1 MNATLRTRTRRVV
14 VGLAVA
20 GAAVLA
26 VGAPAAAT
34 PSTISGT
41 PSATDLGAGHRAA
54 DTPAVH
60 KLLAGFFADRGR
72 PAVNRNAA
80 HRAAVAATM
89 DPTLATT
96 VPVYYLNPDF
106 VAAGTGDAPVAKL
119 AYLATDA
126 VSLDGQHAT
135 VWTVRDAQR
144 GNAWTEVNIASG
156 SDEVDYAAQ
165 AGTGT
170 AFREPQI
177 NAWYAVR
184 DGRVLPLNEIAR
196 KSVGAHGV
204 TLAAYR
210 TLVHQ
215 RYADKMAGSTYA
227 RKHTV
232 GGNWLPRAATPAPVQ
247 HSVPPVGYLLA
258 GIALAGLAGAMLL
271 RRVAPRLV
279 SRLR

>member
-14 VGLAVA
+14 VGLVVT

-26 VGAPAAAT
+26 VGAPAVAA
-34 PSTISGT
+34 PSTVSGT
-41 PSATDLGAGHRAA
+41 PSATDLSAGHRAA

-72 PAVNRNAA
+72 PAVSKNAA

-106 VAAGTGDAPVAKL
+106 VAARTDSAPVAKM

-126 VSLDGQHAT
+126 VSSDGQHAA
-135 VWTVRDAQR
+135 VWTMRDAKH

-156 SDEVDYAAQ
+156 SDEVGYAKQ

-184 DGRVLPLNEIAR
+184 DGRVLPLNESAR
-196 KSVGAHGV
+196 RSVGAQGV
-204 TLAAYR
+204 TLTAYR

-227 RKHTV
+227 RKHTL
-232 GGNWLPRAATPAPVQ
+232 GGNWLPRTATPAAAQ
-247 HSVPPVGYLLA
+247 HSVPPVGVLLA
-258 GIALAGLAGAMLL
+258 GIALAGLAGALLL